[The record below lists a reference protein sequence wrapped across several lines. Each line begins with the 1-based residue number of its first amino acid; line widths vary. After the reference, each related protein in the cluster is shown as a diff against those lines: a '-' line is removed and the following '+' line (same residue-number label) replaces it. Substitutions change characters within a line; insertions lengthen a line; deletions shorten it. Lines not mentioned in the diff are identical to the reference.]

1 MARYYDLY
9 QSSIGKDESR
19 RDCNGR
25 ALGTIYYG
33 TISYSCNC
41 LVKEH
46 TRFENE
52 PDYRPD
58 RKLFTSTLYFVET
71 FLTRL
76 EFCRK
81 STKSFDKI

>member
-9 QSSIGKDESR
+9 QSSIGKEESE

-58 RKLFTSTLYFVET
+58 RKLIEKFVNLQT
-71 FLTRL
+71 
-76 EFCRK
+76 
-81 STKSFDKI
+81 